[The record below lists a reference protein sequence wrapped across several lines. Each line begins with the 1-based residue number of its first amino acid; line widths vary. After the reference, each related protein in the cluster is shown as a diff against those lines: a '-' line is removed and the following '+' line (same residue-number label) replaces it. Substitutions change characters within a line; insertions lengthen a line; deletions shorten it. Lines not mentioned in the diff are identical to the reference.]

1 MEYPDYVVSS
11 RGWQLWNQLVTFCR
25 LATLQWWRGQGSRAK
40 SDLFSVSFYSKF
52 ILTSPARTH
61 VLNCIPLKDVCRHSS
76 VTIIIFCSPP
86 TKVEGPFIQL
96 PLLAHTNSPIAA
108 TLLLTILALKNHNVA
123 HWCFLSLHNSTLVIL
138 WQALLDKAPSKRE
151 TEAQR
156 KRTQVLARSAKSQ
169 SGSQRGKRI
178 YYVSRGPPTTSGIS
192 RKEGKPKRVGS
203 LEELSPATIGVPQ
216 NRNGLNSLPTN
227 GTWNH

>member
-1 MEYPDYVVSS
+1 M
-11 RGWQLWNQLVTFCR
+11 TFF
-25 LATLQWWRGQGSRAK
+25 LSA
-40 SDLFSVSFYSKF
+40 FYSKF

-61 VLNCIPLKDVCRHSS
+61 VLNCIPLKDVRRHSS

-108 TLLLTILALKNHNVA
+108 TLLLTMLALKHHNIA
-123 HWCFLSLHNSTLVIL
+123 HWCFLTLHNSTLVIP
-138 WQALLDKAPSKRE
+138 WQALLDKAPSKRG

-156 KRTQVLARSAKSQ
+156 KRTQVLSQKAKSQ

-178 YYVSRGPPTTSGIS
+178 NYVSKGPPTTSGIS

-203 LEELSPATIGVPQ
+203 LEELSPTTNGAPQ
-216 NRNGLNSLPTN
+216 NRNGVNSLPTK